1 MKKILI
7 ALLSL
12 SAILSVAGCK
22 EEEKEQT
29 QPTSEPNEVVVST
42 VEQEEETIV
51 GKWVV
56 EKSEAFDGP
65 MKNQFQEMLKV
76 YYYEGAEYEF
86 TEDGEFKNPDGT
98 LKTNYKVISDTQ
110 IEIDTI
116 TGEKSVYDYE
126 LDGDKL
132 ILYACYTGDFVGM
145 GYPGAV
151 CFNRK

>member
-56 EKSEAFDGP
+56 EKNEVFDGP
-65 MKNQFQEMLKV
+65 LKREFQEMGEM

-86 TEDGEFKNPDGT
+86 TEDGEFKNTDGT
-98 LKTNYKVISDTQ
+98 ISITYKVISETN
-110 IEIDTI
+110 IEATTM
-116 TGEKSVYDYE
+116 TGETYVYDYE
-126 LDGDKL
+126 LNGDKL
-132 ILYACYTGDFVGM
+132 ILYSCYTGAYEDL
-145 GYPGAV
+145 GYPAATH
-151 CFNRK
+151 FNRA